1 MTGVMWLDDVP
12 GVENWSDIFTKA
24 VEPSQQFGKLRDV
37 IMGTT
42 PTLFVSS
49 GVSEIIRVGIPTSAN
64 VSVRRAVAWLAESD
78 EQ

>member
-1 MTGVMWLDDVP
+1 MKFTPALNPCGPLAHRRTGEGGGTLAS
-12 GVENWSDIFTKA
+12 GH
-24 VEPSQQFGKLRDV
+24 FGKLRDV

-49 GVSEIIRVGIPTSAN
+49 GVSEVIRVGMSTNAN